1 MVLLSADG
9 QLLHSATSENSRN
22 HTAEIN
28 LMIEAMQR
36 ETGLSIRQLSAV
48 SVIGGPGSYTGLRIG
63 MATAKGI
70 CFATDK
76 PLLMPNKLELLVR
89 AAMDREPGFDYYAAV
104 LPARTQEYF
113 ACIYDRNENPLL
125 APAHLFQTDVV
136 ARFTSLNKKVLLLG
150 ENDFL
155 ADLTENADY
164 NFRQETEIDPEYYCR
179 YSFESYNCNG
189 FVNLASSEPFY
200 LKQVYTHKPQ

>member
-1 MVLLSADG
+1 MLSADG
-9 QLLHSATSENSRN
+9 ELLHIASSENSRN
-22 HTAEIN
+22 HAAEIN
-28 LMIEAMQR
+28 LMIEATQR
-36 ETGLSIRQLSAV
+36 EAGISLRQLSAL
-48 SVIGGPGSYTGLRIG
+48 SVVGGPGSYTGLRIG

-70 CFATDK
+70 CFAMDK

-89 AAMDREPGFDYYAAV
+89 AAMLRAPGFDYYAAV

-113 ACIYDRNENPLL
+113 ACIYDREENVLQ
-125 APAHLFQTDVV
+125 APVHLFQTDVV
-136 ARFTSLNKKVLLLG
+136 QRFTTLNKKVLLLG

-155 ADLTENADY
+155 ADLIKNADY
-164 NFRQETEIDPEYYCR
+164 NFQQETEIDPEFYCA

-200 LKQVYTHKPQ
+200 LKQVYTHKAQ